1 MKENIEEP
9 IVEGP
14 AIPIDNGGSCPT
26 GDKTI
31 DRGDAYLR
39 WGEKLLALLSVDYK
53 WWKIIKNLLAIAIIC
68 IIGWFIIFPKK
79 FVNHFINLSDAIHKE
94 KLQKSL
100 DVRGDIQKNLDD
112 VITYT
117 SARSATLFELHN
129 TQVGF
134 GGIPFI
140 YASPSME
147 SLRLDISSFSK
158 DLKDINLAFIRAAQE
173 ANKTG
178 MAQGYV
184 EDLKDDDKLLYGL
197 LSAPGITYYAMF
209 LVPGD
214 KLPIAFLVVAYDEKP
229 DSFNV
234 EQHTAYAIAKKLSI

>member
-1 MKENIEEP
+1 MKEDIEGPIIEEP
-9 IVEGP
+9 V
-14 AIPIDNGGSCPT
+14 DCCPEMPSD
-26 GDKTI
+26 DKFVN
-31 DRGDAYLR
+31 RGNAVVTWVDKGL
-39 WGEKLLALLSVDYK
+39 KLLSKEYRWLRILKNITMLGVIALLV
-53 WWKIIKNLLAIAIIC
+53 
-68 IIGWFIIFPKK
+68 WFLIFPKK
-79 FVNHFINLSDAIHKE
+79 FVNHFVDLSDAIHKE

-100 DVRGDIQKNLDD
+100 DVRGDIQKSLDD
-112 VITYT
+112 IIAYT
-117 SARSATLFELHN
+117 DARSATLFELHN

-147 SLRLDISSFSK
+147 SLRVDINSFAK
-158 DLKDINLAFIRAAQE
+158 DLKDVNLAMIRAAQW
-173 ANKTG
+173 AYKDG
-178 MAQGYV
+178 VSQGYV
-184 EDLKDDDKLLYGL
+184 SDLKDDDKLLYGL

-209 LVPGD
+209 LVPGE